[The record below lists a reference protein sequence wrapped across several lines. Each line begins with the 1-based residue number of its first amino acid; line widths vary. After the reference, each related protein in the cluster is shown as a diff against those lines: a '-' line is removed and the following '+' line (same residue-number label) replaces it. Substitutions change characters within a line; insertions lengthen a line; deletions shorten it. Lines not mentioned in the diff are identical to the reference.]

1 MCCSLTCCWQNKKY
15 HADLQLSGRQI
26 HIYSLWL
33 VMQMKIDFLYDKL
46 SQFLANL
53 IDILEKLLILLFY
66 ILEIISKYLTYLSL
80 RNMFDYIFIFKNLI
94 IIIFICMCVF
104 VICMCNICMKCM
116 CNIRRSKEASDTLIY
131 VTESHEPPCRWWEW
145 DRQPHILRK

>member
-94 IIIFICMCVF
+94 IIIFICMCVC
-104 VICMCNICMKCM
+104 VCHMYVQYMHEVYVQHKEIK
-116 CNIRRSKEASDTLIY
+116 RSLRHLDLCYRESWASM
-131 VTESHEPPCRWWEW
+131 
-145 DRQPHILRK
+145 